1 MQAGDIVYST
11 LSWILVQHRQQIP
24 IFEVQI
30 VFVQGMDTC
39 DDGVAVAVA
48 VAGN

>member
-1 MQAGDIVYST
+1 MQVGDIVCST
-11 LSWILVQHRQQIP
+11 LSWILAQHRQQIP
-24 IFEVQI
+24 IFAAQI

-48 VAGN
+48 VDGN